1 MIIRGHVIDSENF
14 AIKHFGEYNR
24 YKRWVEL
31 SDLNYNFEL
40 RSRKTDKDIISNKST
55 MKKYSSKIKLETDLI
70 FDFYLFDIEIKTPK
84 KEHGFGYELLSRFKP
99 KDDKTV
105 SIVFNGNW
113 GANYYPFTP
122 WILMHRSFHTISQFN
137 IRKTKSY
144 NLIQNLVKRIVA
156 ELVVLEE
163 NFLSAKNY
171 VYIKKNYDNIFGSA
185 DIFNDLKY
193 YGNPDNHSNYLF
205 PFRSARMNMRLMTI
219 DLVCE
224 LFAQK
229 FLQGEIS
236 FFDVMKI
243 PDLVVPNHNKSELR
257 EVYMEQ
263 EDKVNKLYDDIISLL
278 PGNIFTMV

>member
-14 AIKHFGEYNR
+14 AIKHFGEYNH
-24 YKRWVEL
+24 YERWGEL
-31 SDLNYNFEL
+31 SSPDDSKSK
-40 RSRKTDKDIISNKST
+40 SRKTDKDIISSKST
-55 MKKYSSKIKLETDLI
+55 MKKYSSKMNLDSDLI
-70 FDFYLFDIEIKTPK
+70 FDFYLFDIETSYKRECIL
-84 KEHGFGYELLSRFKP
+84 EENVLSRFKP
-99 KDDKTV
+99 KDDKSL

-113 GANYYPFTP
+113 GVNYYPFTP
-122 WILMHRSFHTISQFN
+122 WILMHRSFHAISQFN
-137 IRKTKSY
+137 SIRTK
-144 NLIQNLVKRIVA
+144 NHVLIQNLVKRIVT

-171 VYIKKNYDNIFGSA
+171 VYIKKNYDNIHGSA
-185 DIFNDLKY
+185 DVLNDLKY

-229 FLQGEIS
+229 FIQGRIS

-243 PDLVVPNHNKSELR
+243 PDLVVPNRNKAELR

-263 EDKVNKLYDDIISLL
+263 EDKVNKLYDAIIDLL
-278 PGNIFTMV
+278 PGNIYTMVV